1 MPSMIS
7 QLLIQ
12 PVPKPLRRGRVIRF
26 GGEEPDIQFATGP
39 LEQRIQ
45 SYMRALNFP
54 ATAKEIAVGIGSNAS
69 RVTKGL
75 KLLIKAN
82 KVIVVEID
90 GCVREYS
97 LR

>member
-1 MPSMIS
+1 MIS